1 MLSNGNQYFSQGF
14 QYPQQGLTPPQLG
27 LLGMGAPQ
35 FGPQGVP
42 GAGAYSGGWS
52 PEAHQQGSGF
62 AQQIPFG
69 NSFAATSGQAGLGP
83 QLIWALSQ
91 LAQQV
96 ATQGI
101 VAQQLGAVLSQLTQ
115 QLAPQ
120 ALQSFG
126 AQGYG
131 GQPGNFGGFAAS
143 PTFNSPAFN
152 IGGAGVQGF
161 GAQGLSTAPGQNP
174 FVGQQGFAGFAPQIP
189 GWAIHRPAMA

>member
-35 FGPQGVP
+35 VGPQGVL
-42 GAGAYSGGWS
+42 GAGAYSGNAGWG
-52 PEAHQQGSGF
+52 PESAHQHGLGF
-62 AQQIPFG
+62 AQQSPFG
-69 NSFAATSGQAGLGP
+69 NSFAATSGQAAVGP

-96 ATQGI
+96 AAQGV
-101 VAQQLGAVLSQLTQ
+101 VAQQLGVVLSQLTQ
-115 QLAPQ
+115 QFAPQ

-126 AQGYG
+126 
-131 GQPGNFGGFAAS
+131 GQTP
-143 PTFNSPAFN
+143 
-152 IGGAGVQGF
+152 
-161 GAQGLSTAPGQNP
+161 PGQNP
-174 FVGQQGFAGFAPQIP
+174 FVGPQGFTGFAPQIP

>member
-27 LLGMGAPQ
+27 LLGVGVPQ

-42 GAGAYSGGWS
+42 GAGAYSGGWGS
-52 PEAHQQGSGF
+52 ESAHQHGSGF
-62 AQQIPFG
+62 AQQNPFG
-69 NSFAATSGQAGLGP
+69 IGTSGQAGLGP

-96 ATQGI
+96 AAQGV

-126 AQGYG
+126 ALGLG
-131 GQPGNFGGFAAS
+131 AQPGNLGGFAAN
-143 PTFNSPAFN
+143 PAFNNPAFN
-152 IGGAGVQGF
+152 IGAAGVQG
-161 GAQGLSTAPGQNP
+161 LSAAPGQNP
-174 FVGQQGFAGFAPQIP
+174 FAGPQGFTGFAPQNL
-189 GWAIHRPAMA
+189 GWGIHRPAMA

>member
-27 LLGMGAPQ
+27 LLGVGAPQ

-42 GAGAYSGGWS
+42 GAGAYSGNAGWG
-52 PEAHQQGSGF
+52 PESAHQHGF

-69 NSFAATSGQAGLGP
+69 NSFAATSGQAAVGP

-96 ATQGI
+96 AAQGV
-101 VAQQLGAVLSQLTQ
+101 VAQQLGVVLSQLTQ
-115 QLAPQ
+115 QFAPQ

-126 AQGYG
+126 A
-131 GQPGNFGGFAAS
+131 
-143 PTFNSPAFN
+143 
-152 IGGAGVQGF
+152 
-161 GAQGLSTAPGQNP
+161 
-174 FVGQQGFAGFAPQIP
+174 QGFAGFAPQIP